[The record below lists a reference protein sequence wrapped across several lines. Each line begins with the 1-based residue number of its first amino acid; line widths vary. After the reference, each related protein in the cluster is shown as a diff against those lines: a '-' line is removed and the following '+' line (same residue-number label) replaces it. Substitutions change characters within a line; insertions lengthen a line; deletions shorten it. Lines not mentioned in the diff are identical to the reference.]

1 MADQSRQD
9 AAAEIQAA
17 RRLRGYRVRE
27 AGCKFKYLKLL
38 AFALVILAGSGAGQA
53 ELPRVEEA
61 RDLLADARTAELRGL
76 PLLLAF
82 ASSYCGYCEQVE
94 EWFLVPLLLAGYEE
108 DRILIR
114 KVIVDSGSSLLDFEG
129 DSIEGAQL
137 ATRYQVRMVPTLV
150 FVDSR
155 GRELAE
161 RLVGLT
167 TVDFYGGYL
176 ESGIEAAEARLR
188 ETAD

>member
-1 MADQSRQD
+1 M
-9 AAAEIQAA
+9 
-17 RRLRGYRVRE
+17 RE

-38 AFALVILAGSGAGQA
+38 AFALALLTGSASGQA

-61 RDLLADARTAELRGL
+61 RDLRADARMAETRGL
-76 PLLLAF
+76 PILLSF

-94 EWFLVPLLLAGYEE
+94 EGFLVPMLLSGYDK

-114 KVIVDSGSSLLDFEG
+114 KVIVDSGSTLRDFDG
-129 DSIEGAQL
+129 APTEGAQL
-137 ATRYQVRMVPTLV
+137 ATRYKVRMVPTLL
-150 FVDSR
+150 FVDAQ

-161 RLVGLT
+161 RLIGLT

-176 ESGIEAAEARLR
+176 ENSIEAATARLR
-188 ETAD
+188 EDPNQTQ